1 MEKKS
6 KPRVAEKNELLNR
19 LSATQLSVFLAKAQ
33 MFYTGITV
41 TGVGGGIYFVL
52 L

>member
-19 LSATQLSVFLAKAQ
+19 LSVSLFGQGTE